1 MKTEILYLHPLLYP
15 VKYRGTPIFVF
26 STAGLSRCL
35 PRLNPAFNG
44 GASRV
49 YILGR
54 GWGSLKKHSIVQ
66 DFFILRRFM
75 TLTSDTVSCKI
86 TLYQYGSQNIR

>member
-1 MKTEILYLHPLLYP
+1 MKTKTLYLHPLLYP

-44 GASRV
+44 GASSRSV
-49 YILGR
+49 KSHLPSNARYVTDRLG
-54 GWGSLKKHSIVQ
+54 
-66 DFFILRRFM
+66 F
-75 TLTSDTVSCKI
+75 TSWEEVGG
-86 TLYQYGSQNIR
+86 L